1 MECNAWSAAH
11 RFSHSPRRVAPP
23 HEHQAAIGAAVPYGD
38 LGLFQLLRTLQVVFS
53 TIGVVGHLEEV
64 GRRKQSSPKPMVKY
78 THKDY
83 N

>member
-1 MECNAWSAAH
+1 MTH
-11 RFSHSPRRVAPP
+11 RLPNGPRRVAPP
-23 HEHQAAIGAAVPYGD
+23 HQHQAAIGAAVPHSD
-38 LGLFQLLRTLQVVFS
+38 LGLFQLLRTLQVVLG

-64 GRRKQSSPKPMVKY
+64 GRRRQSSPKPMVKY